1 MDTVVIRPAVA
12 EDIEQIGT
20 LWEQLVDYHVLLDH
34 RLPGSVSNG
43 GRRYARRLYDKLTD
57 EYARILVAVDGETV
71 VGYVIG
77 MVVELMPDLFEQEA
91 SGFLADIFVL
101 PVYRQRGVGRLLIAT
116 LADWFRGRGLLHYEW
131 HVAANN
137 TDAIAFWREIGG
149 EPLMIR
155 MRASVGD
162 DSS

>member
-1 MDTVVIRPAVA
+1 MDTVVIRSAVA
-12 EDIEQIGT
+12 EDIEQIGS

-34 RLPGSVSNG
+34 RLPGSVSHG

-57 EYARILVAVDGETV
+57 EYARILVAADGQLV

-101 PVYRQRGVGRLLIAT
+101 PAYRQQGVGRRLVTT
-116 LADWFRGRGLLHYEW
+116 LADWFRERGLLHYEW

-149 EPLMIR
+149 ESLMIR

-162 DSS
+162 DPI

>member
-1 MDTVVIRPAVA
+1 MPLSKKQRN
-12 EDIEQIGT
+12 Q
-20 LWEQLVDYHVLLDH
+20 LWY
-34 RLPGSVSNG
+34 
-43 GRRYARRLYDKLTD
+43 
-57 EYARILVAVDGETV
+57 
-71 VGYVIG
+71 GYVIG

-101 PVYRQRGVGRLLIAT
+101 PAYRQQGVGRRLVTT
-116 LADWFRGRGLLHYEW
+116 LADWFRERGLLHYEW

-149 EPLMIR
+149 ESLMIR

-162 DSS
+162 DPI